1 MPKSLFELALTAL
14 SITLLLLSP
23 GCPGQELAEVDRVA
37 EKLHEKKIAR
47 VVAID
52 FSSQNGK
59 LSALGQKL
67 SDQLSAALT
76 RRMTTNRV
84 VERTQLS
91 ARLRANGLSP
101 SDLRDR
107 DIASWLGSETGAKGI
122 IVGYLVA
129 REGEYVLSRVA
140 WSPGFQEAS

>member
-1 MPKSLFELALTAL
+1 VA
-14 SITLLLLSP
+14 
-23 GCPGQELAEVDRVA
+23 DRIVQ
-37 EKLHEKKIAR
+37 KLHEKKIAR

-107 DIASWLGSETGAKGI
+107 DIASSLGSETGAKGI